1 MGYRFVPQRN
11 HAQESQ
17 IFSGFFFP
25 VAFAGLKFF
34 EIQKVFYHGKV
45 T

>member
-11 HAQESQ
+11 HTQESQ
-17 IFSGFFFP
+17 IFSVFFP